1 MVFCQERQEKFG
13 WGFWWIIQKTFH
25 TCKQVWLVGRWT
37 KVVENFD
44 HFHKTFQLRNSKNRQ
59 QFAMNSFIAYQGRTN
74 VTSRGNF
81 SQRKKLEVECI
92 SPGEKRPLGLF
103 LVYVS
108 WTTLGELTSL
118 VHPMPIDFSNE
129 KASFVQNFCSIH
141 SGLKPRRPFCIISL
155 LQARK
160 MVNASS

>member
-37 KVVENFD
+37 KVVR
-44 HFHKTFQLRNSKNRQ
+44 KLWP
-59 QFAMNSFIAYQGRTN
+59 
-74 VTSRGNF
+74 F
-81 SQRKKLEVECI
+81 SQNISIPKIDNNLRWIPSLHIKVELMWLLVERETLAKKLEVECI